1 MENAITIENVSKSFI
16 ENKVS
21 KKVVDGV
28 HLHIKKGEI
37 FGLLGPNGAGK
48 TTLLN
53 MIIGILLQ
61 DEGTITVLGETVSK
75 KKDVLERVG
84 LVSPGATFH
93 WILSPR
99 EILHFFGRAYNI
111 PKNERMK
118 KVAELMKTF
127 GLEKIADKPFE
138 QLSTGQKMR
147 LMIARALIND
157 PEIILLDEPTL
168 GLDPHIAIKV
178 RNEIKRINREKGAT
192 IVLTS
197 HYMHEIEELADRI
210 AFIHKGKIMDIGL
223 VSEVKK
229 KHFDTY
235 ELIITAAEVK
245 GKTILERNHF
255 IVNEKKLSKILKT
268 EEDISASMALLHKL
282 DMRIVDVKIKRPSLE
297 DYFIKVMN
305 QSFTEDEK
313 SEKKNTDRLN
323 EDKKDFSFSKKVER

>member
-1 MENAITIENVSKSFI
+1 
-16 ENKVS
+16 
-21 KKVVDGV
+21 
-28 HLHIKKGEI
+28 
-37 FGLLGPNGAGK
+37 
-48 TTLLN
+48 
-53 MIIGILLQ
+53 
-61 DEGTITVLGETVSK
+61 
-75 KKDVLERVG
+75 
-84 LVSPGATFH
+84 
-93 WILSPR
+93 
-99 EILHFFGRAYNI
+99 
-111 PKNERMK
+111 
-118 KVAELMKTF
+118 
-127 GLEKIADKPFE
+127 
-138 QLSTGQKMR
+138 LSTGQKMR